1 MAINRFTSRFKTRTD
16 LMDNITPNNVVQ
28 MNADVPHG
36 EWKPAAWLPVVW
48 QNERSKDY
56 FVMSSG
62 KVVSFDASGR
72 IVPSGLLRRCLDAT
86 QDTDVVI
93 DYDAN
98 DIAARVVDITTNE
111 FVASAHSVSVLD
123 FVNAAVDNGWLQGA
137 KASDLAEAKALAKQF
152 ISAPVGILSYDVYA
166 WAGDN
171 PGALHFSNYQKQH
184 LIQFFTAGQF
194 RMPHVAAGSAVSD
207 AAVAMTL
214 IAHADLS
221 TMPRYAGLVLAD
233 ALVGLRFT
241 RSVAGHTSRTP
252 VAVSMTG
259 QTPRMRSEPE
269 LVRKAGDFFIDD
281 EAGILLVFSDDAAA
295 KPTFF
300 DSVSYFTYEGAASA
314 LAVSTQEKF
323 IHFVGECRPGDF
335 VTFDHLSNMVRRST
349 GLTLGLAD
357 GDDDAAAVLEA
368 LELAKDFTIGRVV
381 DIVTEPRGL
390 LERVRTEFSG
400 EEFDATAKMPG
411 SATAGFSDMITLSE
425 QKVANQLVI
434 VNVKL

>member
-16 LMDNITPNNVVQ
+16 LMDSITPNNVVQ

-36 EWKPAAWLPVVW
+36 EWKPASWLPVVW

-86 QDTDVVI
+86 QAADVAI

-98 DIAARVVDITTNE
+98 DIAARVVDLTTGD

-123 FVNAAVDNGWLQGA
+123 FVNAAVDNGWLRGA
-137 KASDLAEAKALAKQF
+137 KATNLAEVKALAKEF

-171 PGALHFSNYQKQH
+171 PGALHFTNYQKQH

-194 RMPHVAAGSAVSD
+194 RMPHVAAASAVSD
-207 AAVAMTL
+207 ADGAMDL
-214 IAHADLS
+214 IAHADLAA
-221 TMPRYAGLVLAD
+221 MPRYAGLVMAS
-233 ALVGLRFT
+233 AAVGLRFT

-252 VAVSMTG
+252 ITVSMTG

-269 LVRKAGDFFIDD
+269 LVRKAGDFFVDD
-281 EAGILLVFSDDAAA
+281 EAGILILLSDDATA

-300 DSVSYFTYEGAASA
+300 DSVSYFTYEDAASA

-335 VTFDHLSNMVRRST
+335 VTFDALSNMVRRST
-349 GLTLGLAD
+349 AIDLT
-357 GDDDAAAVLEA
+357 GDDADDAVEVLAA

-381 DIVTEPRGL
+381 DIITEPRGL

-400 EEFDATAKMPG
+400 DEFDATAKMPG

-425 QKVANQLVI
+425 QKVADQLVI